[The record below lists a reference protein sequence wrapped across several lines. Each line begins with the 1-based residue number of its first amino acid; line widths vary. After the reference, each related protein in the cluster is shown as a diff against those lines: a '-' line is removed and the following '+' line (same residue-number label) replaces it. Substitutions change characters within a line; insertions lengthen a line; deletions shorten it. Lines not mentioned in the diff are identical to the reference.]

1 MEDNLPS
8 NNHFGEEDNDS
19 DLESRLYANI
29 YYVPVDSEVL
39 NEKPVTSKSFPNK
52 TKNMDNTAIL
62 DNNKQNATS
71 NSNESFR
78 QNEKVINNDMK
89 KVTRENLIENV
100 QNRDTDPYVFN
111 ETVEEQESIKLRR
124 KKSKK
129 KKEAK
134 DSEKLFSEDLNKEDN
149 LLHDYSNIKQSDI
162 TNSSTPKNKCKES
175 KQKKQDTESVIT
187 KDKGSQESIKQI
199 HNKKHKETKEM
210 ESKYSTLDKKH
221 KKKLHDAER
230 CKNKKEVEIDSDSDE
245 SILELPVPPKPQPP
259 VINLNDSDEENVV
272 ISEKKTKKKTSF
284 NHSNLYTSNFKDQV
298 KKALSK
304 SQSELKSLKDSE
316 ISMEMEDIVLNCTEI
331 CKGASNINE
340 IKEMK
345 KSAQKKLDFT
355 KEVNSNVQQ
364 QSNKVNNKKNK
375 SGKKIVDSNNKNL
388 DNKNKSNVDQ
398 NLVKEQNNTFASMCT
413 RKNIQNDTSG
423 TNLGNTNTD
432 FTQDIL
438 PDNEFIMSQNI
449 LSPTNKRQLERENE
463 ENIENV
469 KRSKNSENFSKIQA
483 STSSNSNEQENKNK
497 SDNNSFFQPM
507 SKKLKAFY
515 NNSRGQENFDVKEI
529 QRKMSK
535 DPRLWAILDD
545 DLTLKPKSLKWKLR
559 CTYCHQSGHLR
570 SNCKEVKKSTT
581 CYICGLGNHKGSRC
595 TQRFCLTC
603 GKKQDTFR
611 PTCETCRTLYCKMCS
626 AVGHVHTEC
635 PDLWRR
641 YHQTTTTDQISV
653 PLNVLGVMKPADRLF
668 CCNCTKRGHDSSTCG
683 DYRWSQHF
691 PTPSFVSNYTD
702 GPTYVDNINE
712 VNDRNTLNA
721 ISEKS
726 NKDIITNV
734 RASDNLLPFPKELI
748 KKKISQKKAFP
759 QNVWD
764 RNHNVAFIIYECGYF
779 YTIENNGMEIT
790 YIITA
795 RKGFNTYNIM
805 ECKVV
810 PYFVEKLKNLFMFH
824 VKIYKTEG
832 SNNEIVLR
840 VRTFAHLINDLCRL
854 ILYWLS
860 LDDDEKNH
868 VMFMDLPLQRTDLIN
883 FLESEISKLRK
894 ETGNALALYDT
905 IISIKNELYNPI
917 NVEVQVNLVT
927 RLRETQ
933 TRLLS
938 ILNNHPNLRTIL
950 NEIHEII
957 KILKQ
962 LTGMDVPLQAYLQIL
977 TVYNFIFVPHTPPK
991 SFINKYG
998 KYSSPK
1004 ANKNARKCN
1013 AKTNFLSE
1021 NIPVWQDLQMHNKMH
1036 QSFVNILP
1044 NNPDYQT
1051 NQGPNINNL
1060 TVCYPVQNEP
1070 SNTNDFIHLENSTAT
1085 YSHMIYND
1093 SVEYNNKA
1101 EENINPRNYRS
1112 SEYNYIPG
1120 PAIVPNECYN
1130 DNNALDRNS
1139 IDYNLPSTSYDLYP
1153 VDNTSDK
1160 YTNITVNMSNKNE
1173 ADKTASNRELNMNN
1187 SKIDEYQNNDKCTNI
1202 VVSVSNKDQMR
1213 TCNIKNEKEQPKNN
1227 KYTNITVSISNKDQN
1242 RYATCSSS
1250 NLNNFTSDNSQS
1262 TEVNYPENNQLNDEN
1277 NSVCIEINKNAQ
1289 SKIETKSLKEDIK
1302 NKNKAKKSNKEIKP
1316 AKAGQKKGNKNVRQ
1330 KYDVTTRQL
1339 NKAKGRLSR
1348 LYNLQNTIQQK
1359 LSTCRSN
1366 NPEYWKK
1373 NVYKIEKMVKN
1384 CQILHITKALDV
1396 VKEKIKQK
1404 TSVRKSICMLQK
1416 MVFMELLH
1424 QKEIK
1429 NLYDGFDNAS

>member
-8 NNHFGEEDNDS
+8 SNNFGEEDNDS

-29 YYVPVDSEVL
+29 YHVPVESEVP

-52 TKNMDNTAIL
+52 AKNMDNIAIL
-62 DNNKQNATS
+62 DNNKQNVTS
-71 NSNESFR
+71 NSNESYR
-78 QNEKVINNDMK
+78 QNEKVINNDLK
-89 KVTRENLIENV
+89 KVTHTNLIEKV

-111 ETVEEQESIKLRR
+111 EIVEEQESIKLRR
-124 KKSKK
+124 KKGKK
-129 KKEAK
+129 KKAK
-134 DSEKLFSEDLNKEDN
+134 NSEKFSEVLNKGN
-149 LLHDYSNIKQSDI
+149 NSLHDHSNTKQSDI
-162 TNSSTPKNKCKES
+162 TNINTSKNKCKES
-175 KQKKQDTESVIT
+175 KQKKQDTENVIT
-187 KDKGSQESIKQI
+187 KYKSSQESIKQI
-199 HNKKHKETKEM
+199 HNEKHKETNQM
-210 ESKYSTLDKKH
+210 ESKYSTLDKTD
-221 KKKLHDAER
+221 KKKLHNAER
-230 CKNKKEVEIDSDSDE
+230 CKNKKKAEIDSDSDE

-272 ISEKKTKKKTSF
+272 ISKKKTKKKKSF
-284 NHSNLYTSNFKDQV
+284 NHSDLYTSNFKDQV

-304 SQSELKSLKDSE
+304 SQSELKSLNDSE
-316 ISMEMEDIVLNCTEI
+316 ISIEMEDIVLNCTEI
-331 CKGASNINE
+331 CKGTSNINE

-355 KEVNSNVQQ
+355 KEVNSNVQEE
-364 QSNKVNNKKNK
+364 SNKVNNKKNK
-375 SGKKIVDSNNKNL
+375 SVKKIVDSNNKHL

-398 NLVKEQNNTFASMCT
+398 NLVEEQNNTFASMCT

-423 TNLGNTNTD
+423 TNLANTNID

-438 PDNEFIMSQNI
+438 PDDEFIMSQNI
-449 LSPTNKRQLERENE
+449 LSPNNKRQLERENE
-463 ENIENV
+463 ENIGNV
-469 KRSKNSENFSKIQA
+469 KRTKNSEKFSKNQA
-483 STSSNSNEQENKNK
+483 STSNTSNEQENKNK

-545 DLTLKPKSLKWKLR
+545 DLTLKPKNLRWKLR

-581 CYICGLGNHKGSRC
+581 CYICGLDSHKGSRC

-611 PTCETCRTLYCKMCS
+611 PTCETCRRLYCKMCS

-641 YHQTTTTDQISV
+641 YHQTTTTDQISI

-668 CCNCTKRGHDSSTCG
+668 CCNCTKRGHDSSTCE

-702 GPTYVDNINE
+702 GPTYVDDTNE
-712 VNDRNTLNA
+712 VNYTNTLNA

-734 RASDNLLPFPKELI
+734 HVSDNLLPFPKELI

-759 QNVWD
+759 ENVWE
-764 RNHNVAFIIYECGYF
+764 RNHNIAFVIYECGYF

-810 PYFVEKLKNLFMFH
+810 PYFVEKLQSLFMFH
-824 VKIYKTEG
+824 VKIYKTKG
-832 SNNEIVLR
+832 TNNEIVLR
-840 VRTFAHLINDLCRL
+840 VRTFAHLINGLCRL

-868 VMFMDLPLQRTDLIN
+868 VMFLDLPLQRTDLIN

-894 ETGNALALYDT
+894 ETGNALELYNT
-905 IISIKNELYNPI
+905 INSIKNELYSPI
-917 NVEVQVNLVT
+917 NLEIHVNLVT
-927 RLRETQ
+927 RLRVTQ
-933 TRLLS
+933 TKLLS

-950 NEIHEII
+950 EEIHEFI

-977 TVYNFIFVPHTPPK
+977 TVYNFVFVPHTPPK

-998 KYSSPK
+998 KYTSPK
-1004 ANKNARKCN
+1004 AKKNTRKCN
-1013 AKTNFLSE
+1013 AKTNFLE
-1021 NIPVWQDLQMHNKMH
+1021 KKIPVWQDLQMHNKMN
-1036 QSFVNILP
+1036 QSFINILP

-1051 NQGPNINNL
+1051 SQGSNSNNL

-1070 SNTNDFIHLENSTAT
+1070 SNINDFIHLENSTAT

-1093 SVEYNNKA
+1093 SIKYTNRT
-1101 EENINPRNYRS
+1101 EENINPQNYRI
-1112 SEYNYIPG
+1112 SEYNYIPE

-1130 DNNALDRNS
+1130 DNNALDRNI

-1153 VDNTSDK
+1153 VDNISDK
-1160 YTNITVNMSNKNE
+1160 YTNITVNMLNKNE
-1173 ADKTASNRELNMNN
+1173 ADETAGNRELNMNN
-1187 SKIDEYQNNDKCTNI
+1187 SKIDEYQNSDKCTNI
-1202 VVSVSNKDQMR
+1202 VVSVSNKDQIR
-1213 TCNIKNEKEQPKNN
+1213 TCNIENEKEQPKNN

-1250 NLNNFTSDNSQS
+1250 NLNNFTNDNSQS
-1262 TEVNYPENNQLNDEN
+1262 TEVNYPENNQLNNEN

-1289 SKIETKSLKEDIK
+1289 SQIEKKSLKEDIK
-1302 NKNKAKKSNKEIKP
+1302 NKSKAKKSNKEIKP
-1316 AKAGQKKGNKNVRQ
+1316 AKADQKKGKQNVRP

-1339 NKAKGRLSR
+1339 NKAKGRLVK
-1348 LYNLQNTIQQK
+1348 LQNLQDIIQRE
-1359 LSTCRSN
+1359 LSTCTSN
-1366 NPEYWKK
+1366 NPNHWKIFV
-1373 NVYKIEKMVKN
+1373 NKIEKMVKN

-1396 VKEKIKQK
+1396 SKEKIKQK
-1404 TSVRKSICMLQK
+1404 TSIRKSICMLQK

-1429 NLYDGFDNAS
+1429 NLYDRFDHAS